1 MKLHLKNIVRV
12 SVPAALVAAAGSQ
25 NASADEVQSVAAQVI
40 AQVSKVPPV
49 PPTPTHASA
58 NHRVG
63 RSAVIGDRNESYSEK
78 RRHRFGSHGAPRQRR
93 ARLGR

>member
-40 AQVSKVPPV
+40 AQVSKAPAVPPV
-49 PPTPTHASA
+49 APPPPVPQRIT
-58 NHRVG
+58 VL
-63 RSAVIGDRNESYSEK
+63 GDR
-78 RRHRFGSHGAPRQRR
+78 
-93 ARLGR
+93 L